1 MKILGIS
8 PLDKDATAT
17 LVEDGRVTWA
27 IGEERLSRKKQ
38 HAGFPR
44 RAIQM
49 ILEQAK
55 ITPREIDHVVYSFL
69 EADKE
74 AQLMSKHLGDDFAF
88 NRSPRKE
95 SLSFLIDAAKRR
107 VTQRNFAVHGLKNA
121 MDRMAKP
128 AWKELGY
135 RWFSGDGWLADK
147 VNQQQFENWV
157 QTAIASHR
165 QYQDELIAGLKEFGL
180 EHKLERVEHHLT
192 HVANAFYFS
201 GFDKALVVT
210 LDGYGS
216 GLSGTVTLA
225 DDKGYQRLSSIETP
239 SSLGTFY
246 EAVTSGLGFNPD
258 RHAGKIVGLAA
269 YGNPDILSPVLQSLF
284 EWRPDGSFRMRR
296 AADMYLA
303 RNLASQF
310 PKIDVAAAYQK
321 VLEDVVCRYVGHFV
335 QQTGAD
341 AVCLSGGVAAN
352 VKMNQ
357 RVFEIPGVKKLY
369 VHQDM
374 GDGGCGTGA
383 AMLKA
388 VRIGSKPYPLT
399 SAYLGPEY
407 TEEQLLAAMKSAE
420 LTYER
425 LDDIE
430 VQIAKLIAD
439 DFVIARFHGRME
451 YGPRAL
457 GNRSILYPARDPE
470 VNQWLNHRLGRTE
483 FMPFAPVTLYEDRHR
498 CYRHIDGAEF
508 AAMFMTVTFDC
519 TDFMKQNCPA
529 AVHIDGTARP
539 QLVTAESNP
548 SYYRI
553 LSEYKRLTG
562 IPSVINTS
570 FNMHEEPIVCSP
582 NDAIRAFQ
590 LGKLDYL
597 AMGPFLIKSPEVG
610 SSRKRAIHDEAVA
623 V

>member
-8 PLDKDATAT
+8 PLDKDATAA

-49 ILEQAK
+49 ILERAR
-55 ITPREIDHVVYSFL
+55 ISPNDIDHVVYSFL
-69 EADKE
+69 DADKE
-74 AQLMSKHLGDDFAF
+74 AELMRRNLASDWAL

-95 SLSFLIDAAKRR
+95 SLASLISAAQKR
-107 VTQRNFAVHGLKNA
+107 VTPRDFAVHGLKNA
-121 MDRMAKP
+121 METMVKP
-128 AWKELGY
+128 WWKNTAY
-135 RWFSGDGWLADK
+135 QMFSGDGWLADAM
-147 VNQQQFENWV
+147 N
-157 QTAIASHR
+157 HR
-165 QYQDELIAGLKEFGL
+165 QFQQWIDNAVEAHQRYQQELIAGLKEFGL

-201 GFDKALVVT
+201 GFEKALVVT

-225 DDKGYQRLSSIETP
+225 DDKGFQRLHRLETP
-239 SSLGTFY
+239 TSLGTFY
-246 EAVTSGLGFNPD
+246 EAVTSALGFNPD

-269 YGNPDILSPVLQSLF
+269 YGDPDVLGPVLHSLF
-284 EWRPDGSFRMRR
+284 EWQPDGGFRMRR
-296 AADMYLA
+296 ASDVYLA
-303 RNLASQF
+303 RHLATHF
-310 PKIDVAAAYQK
+310 PKIDVAAAYQR
-321 VLEDVVCRYVGHFV
+321 VLEDVVCRYVAHFV
-335 QQTGAD
+335 KQTGVD

-357 RVFEIPGVKKLY
+357 RVFEIPGVKRIY
-369 VHQDM
+369 IHQDM

-388 VRIGSKPYPLT
+388 VRSGCKPYPLPD
-399 SAYLGPEY
+399 AYLGPEY
-407 TEEQLLAAMKSAE
+407 SEQQILDAMKAAE

-425 LDDIE
+425 HDDIE
-430 VQIAKLIAD
+430 VQIARLIAD
-439 DFVIARFHGRME
+439 DFVVGRFHGRME

-483 FMPFAPVTLYEDRHR
+483 FMPFAPVTLYEDRHK
-498 CYRHIDGAEF
+498 CYKNIDGAEY
-508 AAMFMTVTFDC
+508 AAQFMTITFDC

-529 AVHIDGTARP
+529 AVHVDGTARP
-539 QLVTAESNP
+539 QLITRECNP

-553 LSEYKRLTG
+553 LSEYKKLTG
-562 IPSVINTS
+562 VPSVINTS

-582 NDAIRAFQ
+582 SDAIRAFQ

-597 AMGPFLIKSPEVG
+597 AIGPYLVKASDLDP
-610 SSRKRAIHDEAVA
+610 SRKRQRREAVP

>member
-27 IGEERLSRKKQ
+27 IAEERFSRKKQ

-44 RAIQM
+44 RAIQK
-49 ILEQAK
+49 ILELAQ
-55 ITPREIDHVVYSFL
+55 ITPQQIDHVVYAFL
-69 EADKE
+69 DADKE
-74 AQLMSKHLGDDFAF
+74 AQLMSKNLASDFAF

-95 SLSFLIDAAKRR
+95 SLNSLIAAAHGR
-107 VTQRNFAVHGLKNA
+107 VTPRSFDVHGLKSA
-121 MDRMAKP
+121 MDTMAKP
-128 AWKELGY
+128 AWKQLGY
-135 RWFSGDGWLADK
+135 RWFSGDGWLADTIH
-147 VNQQQFENWV
+147 QRQFDQWV
-157 QTAIASHR
+157 TNASAAHR
-165 QYQDELIAGLKEFGL
+165 QYQDELLAGLKEFGL
-180 EHKLERVEHHLT
+180 EKKLEWVEHHLT

-201 GFDKALVVT
+201 GFDRALVVT

-225 DDKGYQRLSSIETP
+225 DGSGFQRLSGIETP

-269 YGNPDILSPVLQSLF
+269 YGDPEILSPVLHSLF
-284 EWRPDGSFRMRR
+284 EWQPDGSFKIRR

-321 VLEDVVCRYVGHFV
+321 VLEDVVCRYVAHFV
-335 QQTGAD
+335 KQTGVD
-341 AVCLSGGVAAN
+341 AICLSGGVAAN

-357 RVFEIPGVKKLY
+357 RVFEIPGVKRIY

-388 VRIGSKPYPLT
+388 VRTGSKPYPLT

-407 TEEQLLAAMKSAE
+407 TEEQILAAMKSAE
-420 LTYER
+420 ISYER
-425 LDDIE
+425 PDDIE
-430 VQIAKLIAD
+430 VQLAKLIAD
-439 DFVIARFHGRME
+439 DFVIARFGGRME

-457 GNRSILYPARDPE
+457 GNRSILYPACDPE

-483 FMPFAPVTLYEDRHR
+483 FMPFAPVTLFEDRHR
-498 CYRHIDGAEF
+498 CYKNIDGAEF

-529 AVHIDGTARP
+529 AVHVDGTARP

-548 SYYRI
+548 GYYKI
-553 LSEYKRLTG
+553 LSEYRKLTG

-582 NDAIRAFQ
+582 SDAIRAFQ

-597 AMGPFLIKSPEVG
+597 ALGPFLIKSPEIETNRVRPAREPV
-610 SSRKRAIHDEAVA
+610 SI
-623 V
+623 

>member
-49 ILEQAK
+49 ILDQAK
-55 ITPREIDHVVYSFL
+55 IAPKDIDHVVYAFL

-74 AQLMSKHLGDDFAF
+74 AELMRRNLANDRAL

-95 SLSFLIDAAKRR
+95 PLNSLIAAAKSR
-107 VTQRNFAVHGLKNA
+107 VTPRNFAVHGLKNA
-121 MDRMAKP
+121 MDTMTKP
-128 AWKELGY
+128 WWKTAAYQL
-135 RWFSGDGWLADK
+135 FSGDGWLADTI
-147 VNQQQFENWV
+147 NHRQFETWV
-157 QTAIASHR
+157 TNAVASHR
-165 QYQDELIAGLKEFGL
+165 QYQDELLAGLKEFGL
-180 EHKLERVEHHLT
+180 ESKLERMEHHLT

-201 GFDKALVVT
+201 GFEKALVVT

-225 DDKGYQRLSSIETP
+225 DEKGFQRLNGIETP
-239 SSLGTFY
+239 TSLGTFY

-269 YGNPDILSPVLQSLF
+269 YGDPAILGPVLHSLF
-284 EWRPDGSFRMRR
+284 EWQPDGGFRLRR
-296 AADMYLA
+296 ASDMYLA
-303 RNLASQF
+303 RHLATQF

-321 VLEDVVCRYVGHFV
+321 VLEEVVCRYVGHFV
-335 QQTGAD
+335 KQTGAE
-341 AVCLSGGVAAN
+341 AICLSGGVAAN

-357 RVFEIPGVKKLY
+357 RIFEIPGVKKLY

-383 AMLKA
+383 AFLKA
-388 VRIGSKPYPLT
+388 VRTGSKPYPLPD
-399 SAYLGPEY
+399 AYLGPEY
-407 TEEQLLAAMKSAE
+407 SEQQLLDAMKGAD
-420 LTYER
+420 LKYER
-425 LDDIE
+425 CDDIE
-430 VQIAKLIAD
+430 SRIAQLIAE

-483 FMPFAPVTLYEDRHR
+483 FMPFAPVTLYEDRR
-498 CYRHIDGAEF
+498 QCYLNIDGAEY

-529 AVHIDGTARP
+529 AVHVDGTARP
-539 QLVTAESNP
+539 QLVTPESNP

-553 LSEYKRLTG
+553 LSEYKKLTG

-597 AMGPFLIKSPEVG
+597 AMGPFLIQSPDIDT
-610 SSRKRAIHDEAVA
+610 SRNRPTRAAA
-623 V
+623 AS